1 MDEHKQPSGNW
12 IAPLVTELNLVRER
26 ETVINLDLFR
36 AQLEDSQLLER
47 IRKVAA
53 EINAEVGY
61 HALDLMDFLS
71 PQRTVLRLSLSKNRT
86 EYIFEIVLRVSGP
99 AVVFHSVPEDSD
111 RWNWYLYGSSGSRG
125 SRIAF
130 NQNFNPAEIT
140 EEIIQVWFSFLLSR
154 FDDKFKPRTC
164 KEASENREFG
174 LYDVL
179 GKSSA

>member
-111 RWNWYLYGSSGSRG
+111 RWNWYLYGSS
-125 SRIAF
+125 
-130 NQNFNPAEIT
+130 

-154 FDDKFKPRTC
+154 FDDKFKPWTC
-164 KEASENREFG
+164 KESSENREFG